1 MLRNI
6 DNFLLTAYNVCM
18 DPIKLI
24 NPSFNS
30 ELVSE
35 LFNLEKIRYTHLGG
49 TTPPWLFFDLREIMY
64 ILESVASARIE
75 GNRTTVVGAAMD
87 SLMETEE
94 TSNEDFRELRNIRKA
109 ITFIEETLDESD
121 NQKISPSF
129 IREIHRV
136 ATKDL
141 KRDGSKTP
149 GEWRNGP
156 VSITKSQHKPPE
168 HAAVPGLIQELCD
181 YINDTSDNKMDIIRV
196 ALAHH
201 RLTAIH
207 PFDNGNGR
215 TARLVTYAMLIQAKF
230 INKTMRTIL
239 NPSAIFC
246 IDRQKYYDML
256 ANADTGSDE
265 ALERWCLYVA
275 RGIADEI
282 NRVNKLLDCDFAV
295 PNIIDPAL
303 RSALDSQFIS
313 QEEHEILKIAMRNDL
328 IQAQDVRHLFN
339 PSPSGA
345 VQTSRV
351 LANMREKGLLMI
363 HPNYQKKYVM
373 RFANN
378 YLLRDVLLAMD
389 QNGLL
394 AVENEV
400 RE

>member
-1 MLRNI
+1 MN
-6 DNFLLTAYNVCM
+6 
-18 DPIKLI
+18 PIKSI
-24 NPSFNS
+24 KPSFDS

-35 LFNLEKIRYTHLGG
+35 LFNLEKIRYTRLGG

-64 ILESVASARIE
+64 ILESIASARIE
-75 GNRTTVVGAAMD
+75 GNRTTVVGAVMD
-87 SLMETEE
+87 SLTDDKA
-94 TSNEDFRELRNIRKA
+94 SNEEFQELRNIRKA
-109 ITFIEETLDESD
+109 IAFVEEILDGD
-121 NQKISPSF
+121 TDQQITPTF
-129 IREIHRV
+129 IREIHKII
-136 ATKDL
+136 TKDL
-141 KRDGSKTP
+141 KQDGSKIP

-156 VSITKSQHKPPE
+156 VRIAKSQHMPPE
-168 HAAVPGLIQELCD
+168 HTAVPSLMQDLCD
-181 YINDTSDNKMDIIRV
+181 YINNNSDNKMDIIKV
-196 ALAHH
+196 ALVHH
-201 RLTAIH
+201 RLVAIH

-246 IDRQKYYDML
+246 VDRQKYYDML
-256 ANADTGSDE
+256 SNADTGSDE
-265 ALERWCLYVA
+265 ALEQWCLYVA
-275 RGIADEI
+275 RGITDEI
-282 NRVNKLLDCDFAV
+282 KRVDKLLNREFAV

-313 QEEHEILKIAMRNDL
+313 QEEYEILKIAMQKDL

-351 LANMREKGLLMI
+351 LANMKEKGLLMV
-363 HPNYQKKYVM
+363 HPKYQKKYVM

-378 YLLRDVLLAMD
+378 YLLRDILLAMD
-389 QNGLL
+389 RNGLL